1 MVHEETEQGSSGE
14 RKQFFYELQCKSNT
28 LSESQVNNLTG
39 VRDSAKHPTYVFK
52 QAARVKLVKIW
63 FAAGAQNYVHVIG
76 KLNDHQVIP
85 SPDTNF
91 DTGGVIGDDET
102 FPFFLNK
109 VVKAGDKLSF
119 FYRNTDASNDH
130 TVGIYVEV
138 EFLASKRRRIVEV
151 AVREPIP
158 EPPAE
163 EEPTVV
169 EDETQAAYRRE
180 VIPNPDDLIDGLEH
194 E

>member
-1 MVHEETEQGSSGE
+1 MAHEETEQASGGE
-14 RKQFFYELQCKSNT
+14 RKQFFYELQCSANT
-28 LSESQVNNLTG
+28 TRESQVNGLSG
-39 VRDSAKHPTYVFK
+39 VRSSAKHPTLVFK
-52 QAARVKLVKIW
+52 QACRIKLVKIW
-63 FAAGAQNYVHVIG
+63 FAAGAQNYVHIIG

-85 SPDTNF
+85 SPDENF

-109 VVKAGDKLSF
+109 LVKDGDKLSF
-119 FYRNTDASNDH
+119 FYKNSDASNDH

-138 EFLASKRRRIVEV
+138 EYVASKRKRIAEV
-151 AVREPIP
+151 VVREPIP

-163 EEPTVV
+163 EEPTAL
-169 EDETQAAYRRE
+169 EEATQGAYLKE
-180 VIPNPDDLIDGLEH
+180 LIPNPDDLIDGLEH